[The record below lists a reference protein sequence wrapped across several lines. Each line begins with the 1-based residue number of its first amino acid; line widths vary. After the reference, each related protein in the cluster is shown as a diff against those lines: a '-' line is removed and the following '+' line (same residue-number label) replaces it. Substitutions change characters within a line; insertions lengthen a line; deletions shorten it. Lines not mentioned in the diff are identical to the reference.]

1 MTKQATLGLGTV
13 TVGVIAALAALLLFA
28 SAAFA
33 AGTISGS
40 TDTIA
45 AGGAATVTI
54 TETSPTGLGNWQF
67 DAAVPAATLG
77 VPTCVN
83 VIAGGACSIVAG
95 NVVRF
100 AGADGSATGITGT
113 QTVGTIAVT
122 ATTALT
128 TGCANIVITATH
140 FEDGTGTVIA
150 SPTITNGQ
158 VCIAAATNSPSPS
171 PTPGAATASASP
183 TAKALPASGGP
194 LGDSSSISLGWLL
207 GAAGLIVVA
216 GGAWTLAR
224 ARREEN

>member
-13 TVGVIAALAALLLFA
+13 TLGVIVALAAVLLFA

-33 AGTISGS
+33 AGSISGS
-40 TDTIA
+40 TATIA
-45 AGGAATVTI
+45 PGGAATVTI
-54 TETSPTGLGNWQF
+54 TETPVSGLGNWQI

-83 VIAGGACSIVAG
+83 VIAGGGCSVVSG

-100 AGADGSATGITGT
+100 AGADGTATGLTGT
-113 QTVGTIAVT
+113 QTVGTISVT
-122 ATTALT
+122 ATAALT
-128 TGCANIVITATH
+128 TGCANIVLTATH
-140 FEDGTGTVIA
+140 FEDALGATPVSSTA
-150 SPTITNGQ
+150 ITNGQ
-158 VCIAAATNSPSPS
+158 VCIAVVTSSPSASPTTAVTASPS
-171 PTPGAATASASP
+171 PTPAT
-183 TAKALPASGGP
+183 LPITGGP
-194 LGDSSSISLGWLL
+194 LGDSSSMSLGWLL

>member
-33 AGTISGS
+33 AGSISGS
-40 TDTIA
+40 TETIA

-54 TETSPTGLGNWQF
+54 TESTPTGLGNWQF

-83 VIAGGACSIVAG
+83 VIAGGGCSIVSG
-95 NVVRF
+95 NIVRF
-100 AGADGSATGITGT
+100 AGADGSATGVTGSN
-113 QTVGTIAVT
+113 TVGTISVT
-122 ATTALT
+122 ATTTLT
-128 TGCANIVITATH
+128 TGCADIVLTATH
-140 FEDGTGTVIA
+140 FEDGTGTAIA
-150 SPTITNGQ
+150 SPTITNGK
-158 VCIAAATNSPSPS
+158 VCIAAATNSPAPTATPGPTASPS
-171 PTPGAATASASP
+171 PKTVPNT
-183 TAKALPASGGP
+183 GGP

-207 GAAGLIVVA
+207 AAAGLFVVA

>member
-13 TVGVIAALAALLLFA
+13 TLGVIVALAALLLFA

-40 TDTIA
+40 TETIA

-54 TETSPTGLGNWQF
+54 SETSPTGLGNWQL

-95 NVVRF
+95 NTVRF
-100 AGADGSATGITGT
+100 AGADGSATGITGP

-122 ATTALT
+122 ATTSLT

-140 FEDGTGTVIA
+140 FEDGTGTPIA

-171 PTPGAATASASP
+171 PSASVTASASP

-194 LGDSSSISLGWLL
+194 PGDSSSISLAWLL
-207 GAAGLIVVA
+207 GAAGLMVVA

>member
-1 MTKQATLGLGTV
+1 MAKKARLGLGTV

-33 AGTISGS
+33 AGSISGS
-40 TDTIA
+40 TETIA

-54 TETSPTGLGNWQF
+54 TESTPTGLGNWQI

-83 VIAGGACSIVAG
+83 VIAGGGCSIVSG
-95 NVVRF
+95 NIVRF
-100 AGADGSATGITGT
+100 AGADGSATGVTGSN
-113 QTVGTIAVT
+113 TVGTISVT
-122 ATTALT
+122 ATAALT
-128 TGCANIVITATH
+128 TGCADIVLTGTH
-140 FEDGTGTVIA
+140 FEDGTGTAIA
-150 SPTITNGQ
+150 SPTITNGK
-158 VCIAAATNSPSPS
+158 VCIAAATAA
-171 PTPGAATASASP
+171 PTAAPTAAATATP
-183 TAKALPASGGP
+183 KTVPNTGGP

-207 GAAGLIVVA
+207 AAAGLFVVA